1 MSFGSVVAVVVLLL
15 WLYVAAYA
23 ILLGGLVN
31 AEAERQTARDTTT
44 GPEEQMG
51 KRGAVVADTS
61 AAIKPPEEQRAEKDA
76 AINGDEPSSQDRV
89 YRRWKQGLSL
99 PSIFPGWLPWP
110 GWAAHSS
117 FLWHWG

>member
-1 MSFGSVVAVVVLLL
+1 MVMRTPGSTRTYTLFPDMTRFRALL

-44 GPEEQMG
+44 GPEEPMG

-76 AINGDEPSSQDRV
+76 AINGDDPSSQDRV
-89 YRRWKQGLSL
+89 SR
-99 PSIFPGWLPWP
+99 
-110 GWAAHSS
+110 
-117 FLWHWG
+117 

>member
-44 GPEEQMG
+44 GPEEPMG

-76 AINGDEPSSQDRV
+76 AVNGDDPSSQERV
-89 YRRWKQGLSL
+89 SQIGR
-99 PSIFPGWLPWP
+99 
-110 GWAAHSS
+110 AACRERVCQSV
-117 FLWHWG
+117 